1 MVYWFIDINEE
12 YNYTAA
18 MGKELSLRENS
29 GKGTVGKAIAG
40 AFIAA
45 LVMKFFFFDFMI
57 AEGNSMV
64 PAIKPG
70 TILLVCKAFYGLRL
84 PGSGN
89 YLLHWGIPKTDD
101 VVVFYTPLGEIA
113 VKRCGDR
120 FSNDTFY
127 ALGDN
132 SSQSY
137 DSRSYGP
144 VPDNHVIGKVL
155 GIK

>member
-1 MVYWFIDINEE
+1 MVFRKLSGRN
-12 YNYTAA
+12 TA
-18 MGKELSLRENS
+18 
-29 GKGTVGKAIAG
+29 GKAIIG

-45 LVMKFFFFDFMI
+45 LVIKSFFLDFMI
-57 AEGNSMV
+57 VEGHSMA
-64 PAIKPG
+64 PAVRSG
-70 TILLVCKAFYGLRL
+70 AVLLVCKVYYGIRL

-89 YLLHWGIPKTDD
+89 YLLRWKVPRKDD

-113 VKRCGDR
+113 VKRCGEILPGN
-120 FSNDTFY
+120 FFF

-137 DSRSYGP
+137 DSRNYGP
-144 VPDNHVIGKVL
+144 VSDDNIIGKVL